1 MFKFYTHTVIRHLWN
16 EWSIKK
22 LKHWKRLHSSPFL
35 HAGRGVQR
43 TTVHKIWQN
52 TRGTLAVRP
61 TDQPDESGS
70 HCTAAVVPLSPP
82 SLLFSSRH
90 PVSRFLLQFGLQHP
104 AVLPSFLPAVLP
116 SFLPFLVLSPTA
128 RATNQSKQPEKHRTI
143 VHPVIHN
150 VFGCSWAGWIL
161 QCLLPRLFYTFISLE
176 EIHNS
181 ILLMITCTIAWPL
194 LLKMSF
200 QCAILEDVSVKFSSN
215 LMRSPCTSLLSPLT
229 LLLLIDES
237 LFAAFLGA
245 HSVTAQE
252 IPREYFPSH
261 LAGFRLQL
269 RHQKEKPK
277 TNLGI
282 RNTHLFDLRR
292 RNCKIIIMTSP
303 RKLEEHE

>member
-116 SFLPFLVLSPTA
+116 SFLFSFCPQQHVQPTNRSNQRSTALLYILWSTMCLGAVGQGEFCSVYCLDCFTHLSA
-128 RATNQSKQPEKHRTI
+128 LKKFIILSS
-143 VHPVIHN
+143 
-150 VFGCSWAGWIL
+150 SWEHA
-161 QCLLPRLFYTFISLE
+161 
-176 EIHNS
+176 
-181 ILLMITCTIAWPL
+181 L
-194 LLKMSF
+194 LLDHYYLKCLSNVLFLKMF
-200 QCAILEDVSVKFSSN
+200 LSN
-215 LMRSPCTSLLSPLT
+215 LAQISCGPLVPRCF
-229 LLLLIDES
+229 LLLLS
-237 LFAAFLGA
+237 SFSSMS
-245 HSVTAQE
+245 HS
-252 IPREYFPSH
+252 
-261 LAGFRLQL
+261 
-269 RHQKEKPK
+269 
-277 TNLGI
+277 
-282 RNTHLFDLRR
+282 
-292 RNCKIIIMTSP
+292 
-303 RKLEEHE
+303 